1 MALCSPAPHQSS
13 RGSATPRTPGA
24 PVARPAGGPA
34 SLSAPRPP
42 REALSRN
49 TGPEPGPL
57 QGPRSS
63 QTGKPRHTT
72 AGRGCESRHG
82 AGRAERAPLEPGG
95 GLGHLTTSGAVLQL
109 LHKLDKETLCLRPP
123 RPCLPAPGLA
133 PPKPSL
139 RLSHSVS
146 ATGATTVPPAR
157 QARSRALGS
166 AGWPTLLSRPRVG
179 NLILGQRPQQ
189 SRKRPY
195 PNTKERGKSSGR
207 LRGIS
212 APKPTAAPA
221 CVSCRSSRVRTADAF
236 LAVPLDKPLPAL

>member
-82 AGRAERAPLEPGG
+82 VGRAERAPLEPGG

-133 PPKPSL
+133 PPKPLSASL
-139 RLSHSVS
+139 TLFQPKGPPLFLQHARRGQGPSDPQAGPPCSPAPVWGTSFSASAPSSHENGPIQTPKS
-146 ATGATTVPPAR
+146 GASPQGDSEAYLHPSPP
-157 QARSRALGS
+157 Q
-166 AGWPTLLSRPRVG
+166 PPRVCPAEAAG
-179 NLILGQRPQQ
+179 FEPQM
-189 SRKRPY
+189 
-195 PNTKERGKSSGR
+195 
-207 LRGIS
+207 L
-212 APKPTAAPA
+212 
-221 CVSCRSSRVRTADAF
+221 F
-236 LAVPLDKPLPAL
+236 